1 MIGVVLITHGKLADI
16 LITTAE
22 EIAGPLENIRSVVVD
37 KDDDPKKVRGIVSKA
52 IKEVDQRDG
61 VIILTDMFGGT
72 PSNIGLSFLDSGKVE
87 LITGVNLPILLKLA
101 SCRADKNLPDLAK
114 MLKRKGQDSIVLA
127 SEMLKEK
134 S

>member
-1 MIGVVLITHGKLADI
+1 MVGVTLITHGKLADI
-16 LITTAE
+16 LINTAE
-22 EIAGPLENIRSVVVD
+22 EITGPLENISSVIVD
-37 KDDDPKKVRGIVSKA
+37 KDDDPKKVRGTVSKA
-52 IKEVDQRDG
+52 IKEVDQGDG

-72 PSNIGLSFLDSGKVE
+72 PSNIGLSFLSSGKVE

-101 SCRADKNLPDLAK
+101 SRKADESLSELAG
-114 MLKRKGQDSIVLA
+114 MLKKKGQDSIVLA